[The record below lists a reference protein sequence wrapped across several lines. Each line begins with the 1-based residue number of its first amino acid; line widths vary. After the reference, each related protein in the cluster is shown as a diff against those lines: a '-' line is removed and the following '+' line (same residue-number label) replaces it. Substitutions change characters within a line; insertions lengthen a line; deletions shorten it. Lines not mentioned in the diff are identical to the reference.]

1 MLQVSAETAISSA
14 GAALWT
20 WRSSDD
26 CLSIRADA
34 GGPLAHLDGR
44 WRLEAFLDLMEA
56 GSASSGLSRLARG
69 QLGEKM
75 DVRLR
80 LRDGRR
86 VHLIG
91 SFHDEGVAR
100 GLIVTGD
107 RARVTGLERSPVEP
121 VYQPIRRLSDLE
133 VVGFEALARFRS
145 PEGRLAAPSS
155 LEARGLNAD
164 WAALAPVMLAKSA
177 QALAALRATGRD
189 VFMQVNLSAAE
200 IAQPLLVEQIA
211 DIIREADLPDGVL
224 RIELTEQAALRDYVG
239 ALGALAAFR
248 AAGAGIVLDDF
259 GAGHSSFAWL
269 AEFPANGVK
278 LDPRLVRMSSQPRAA
293 RIVSAL
299 TSLIRDLGMESTAEG
314 VEDRADAPGLIAIG
328 CDFVQGFAYDMPLR
342 APDLDFA
349 FDPPDGRGPPE
360 GGL

>member
-1 MLQVSAETAISSA
+1 MLDLSAETAVSAA

-20 WRSSDD
+20 WQSADA
-26 CLSIRADA
+26 CLSIRAET

-44 WRLEAFLDLMEA
+44 WGLEAFTDLMETGA
-56 GSASSGLSRLARG
+56 ASASLSRLATGR
-69 QLGEKM
+69 LGETI
-75 DVRLR
+75 DARLR

-86 VHLIG
+86 LRLIG
-91 SFHDEGVAR
+91 AFHEAGLAR
-100 GLIVTGD
+100 GLIVTGE
-107 RARVTGLERSPVEP
+107 RAQASGLDRSPVEP
-121 VYQPIRRLSDLE
+121 VFQPIRRLTDLQ
-133 VVGFEALARFRS
+133 VVGVEALARFRS
-145 PEGRLAAPSS
+145 PEGRLSAPAS

-164 WAALAPVMLAKSA
+164 WAALAPTMLAKSA
-177 QALAALRATGRD
+177 SVLASLRAAGHS

-211 DIIREADLPDGVL
+211 DIIREAELPDGVL

-278 LDPRLVRMSSQPRAA
+278 LDPRLVRMARQPRAA
-293 RIVSAL
+293 RIVGAL
-299 TSLIRDLGMESTAEG
+299 TALIRDLGMETTAEG
-314 VEDRADAPGLIAIG
+314 VEDPADAAGLIEIG
-328 CDFVQGFAYDMPLR
+328 CEFVQGFAYDMPMLG
-342 APDLDFA
+342 ADLHYA
-349 FDPPDGRGPPE
+349 FDPLDLPPQSRPNA
-360 GGL
+360 